1 MDKIRRDAD
10 RARIRMQ
17 IPLIYSVPK
26 KNRPNMVELCYDMS
40 TVQFRS
46 ETGAV
51 CPVSLTTEARQDLHE
66 YLEVMKEKGI
76 VKAGNILHPPGQS
89 FPIYRDT
96 GWFLI
101 PQKNEETVARDLD
114 IILRNPHNW
123 VLEDWAKDKPDSIVH
138 RLLKAKREE
147 WNRKNR

>member
-1 MDKIRRDAD
+1 
-10 RARIRMQ
+10 MQ
-17 IPLIYSVPK
+17 LPHIYSVPK
-26 KNRPNMVELCYDMS
+26 KDRPGMVELYYDMG

-46 ETGAV
+46 ETGGSCGV
-51 CPVSLTTEARQDLHE
+51 FLTDEARRDLHL
-66 YLEVMKEKGI
+66 YLEVMKKKGI
-76 VKAGNILHPPGQS
+76 AEAGNILHPPGQT
-89 FPIYRDT
+89 FREYEDR